1 MHNASGSRRRD
12 INMKT
17 SANKKLE
24 FSARL
29 ENYFRDKENICLALL
44 FGSYA
49 AERGTAESDVDIA
62 ILFQTPPDFYG
73 LQALR
78 DELEVLLKRDVDI
91 AVLNTASPILKM
103 QVLKNGLVI
112 YDKEVKYFNRFTI
125 DTVNQYS
132 DLKMIRKKAEENILR
147 GRIYA

>member
-1 MHNASGSRRRD
+1 MEQLL
-12 INMKT
+12 INIST
-17 SANKKLE
+17 
-24 FSARL
+24 RL
-29 ENYFRDKENICLALL
+29 EKFFRDKENICLALL

-49 AERGTAESDVDIA
+49 AERVTVESDVDIA
-62 ILFQTPPDFYG
+62 VLFQTPPDFYG
-73 LQALR
+73 VQAVK

-103 QVLKNGLVI
+103 QVLKNGVLI
-112 YDKEVKYFNRFTI
+112 FDKGNHYFSRYTI

-132 DLKMIRKKAEENILR
+132 DLKMIRKKAEGNILK

>member
-1 MHNASGSRRRD
+1 MKQTQ
-12 INMKT
+12 INI
-17 SANKKLE
+17 SICLE
-24 FSARL
+24 K
-29 ENYFRDKENICLALL
+29 YFKEKENICLALL
-44 FGSYA
+44 FGSCA
-49 AERGTAESDVDIA
+49 VKRVTTESDVDIA

-73 LQALR
+73 VQALR

-112 YDKEVKYFNRFTI
+112 FDKGNKYFSFFTI

-132 DLKMIRKKAEENILR
+132 DLKMIRKKAEENILK

>member
-1 MHNASGSRRRD
+1 MDLTLISIS
-12 INMKT
+12 KV
-17 SANKKLE
+17 LE
-24 FSARL
+24 KF
-29 ENYFRDKENICLALL
+29 FRDKENIGLVLI

-49 AERGTAESDVDIA
+49 AERVTTESDVDIA
-62 ILFQTPPDFYG
+62 ILFQTSPDFYG
-73 LQALR
+73 VQAVK

-103 QVLKNGLVI
+103 QVLKNGILLV
-112 YDKEVKYFNRFTI
+112 DRESKCFSQFTI

-132 DLKMIRKKAEENILR
+132 DLKMIRKKAEENILK